1 MVGVIYKITNNL
13 NGKVYIGQTVQPLRD
28 RWYRH
33 CGNYGSTNE
42 NNMAIKRAIKK
53 YGKENF
59 TLEEIESCDYK
70 DLDEREKFW
79 INYYNSYNKGYNSTL
94 GGQKGA
100 KLQKLLPVKSKVI
113 EQYNKGLSLRE
124 IGRLLNV
131 DHATVKLLL
140 QREGIVLRKVRTY
153 KFTQS
158 ERECIVEMV
167 NNGVTRKEIMD
178 RFQISKAYLSQLMS
192 GKRRI

>member
-53 YGKENF
+53 YGKKNF
-59 TLEEIESCDYK
+59 TIEEIESCDYN
-70 DLDEREKFW
+70 DLDEKERFW
-79 INYYNSYNKGYNSTL
+79 INYYNSYNEGYNSTL
-94 GGQKGA
+94 GGQGGA
-100 KLQKLLPVKSKVI
+100 KLQKLLPVKDKVI

-124 IGRLLNV
+124 VGKHFNV
-131 DHATVKLLL
+131 DHATVRLLL
-140 QREGIVLRKVRTY
+140 QREGIALRKVRTY

-158 ERECIVEMV
+158 ERERIVKMV
-167 NNGVTRKEIMD
+167 NNGVSRKEIVNE
-178 RFQISKAYLSQLMS
+178 FQISKAYLSQLMS